1 MFLGCTAEVL
11 ASITGSQCLIQK
23 VTLAVM
29 KMLLAPLT
37 SPFEHAIII
46 VSHLMSRY
54 TAETSTPSLPAAN
67 PVVMYSLSKSK
78 IRIGFYLDHH
88 CLGLNKEDSE
98 ILDQMKTT

>member
-1 MFLGCTAEVL
+1 
-11 ASITGSQCLIQK
+11 
-23 VTLAVM
+23 M

-46 VSHLMSRY
+46 VSPSNVQVILRKRP
-54 TAETSTPSLPAAN
+54 TPSLPAAN